1 MRDIRS
7 KILQDI
13 KFFNR
18 LIFREV
24 FVRNLI
30 PSKLFGLIRTI
41 PSLSQLPDCSMFS
54 ALCDNPNNG
63 CKGDYVV
70 KESSVN

>member
-7 KILQDI
+7 EILEDI
-13 KFFNR
+13 IHFNR
-18 LIFREV
+18 LIFRQV

-30 PSKLFGLIRTI
+30 PSKLFGSIRTI
-41 PSLSQLPDCSMFS
+41 PSLSQLPDCSMFP
-54 ALCDNPNNG
+54 ALCDDPNNG
-63 CKGDYVV
+63 FKGDYVI